1 MSVHLLRQRGTCS
14 RLFRAPESF
23 SLYAVSFENLTLP
36 TQLLL
41 AAIEKGPHNV
51 RPSSE
56 TA

>member
-14 RLFRAPESF
+14 RLFRAPESV

-41 AAIEKGPHNV
+41 AAIEKGPHVV